1 MWIRRQPS
9 TATPNLAPE
18 MIKVL
23 GFKATLKVSA
33 GVDTWCGV
41 ALKIHVVTRLAVVFA
56 AEEMIEADFVQRRR

>member
-9 TATPNLAPE
+9 ATTPNLAPE
-18 MIKVL
+18 MIKVF

-41 ALKIHVVTRLAVVFA
+41 TLKIHVIAGLAVVFA
-56 AEEMIEADFVQRRR
+56 AEEMIEANFV